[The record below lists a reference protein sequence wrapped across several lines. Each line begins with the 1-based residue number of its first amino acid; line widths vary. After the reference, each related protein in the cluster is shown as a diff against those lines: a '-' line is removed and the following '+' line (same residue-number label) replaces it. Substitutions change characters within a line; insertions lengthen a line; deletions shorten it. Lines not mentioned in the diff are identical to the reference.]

1 MSHSPLQQKLS
12 PEGPLRE
19 DAPPLGPGL
28 SRRAVATGEGRARG
42 RVWRIQSRALLFP
55 IQAWNPL
62 GETQSSCADRGQNSS
77 LCEFR
82 SVAKGT
88 SYDPTL
94 EFDIHP
100 PKPPS
105 PRPKCFQKRR
115 GWAGRA
121 QALLPNLAISHF
133 SAGEEEGVNYKREA
147 GRLLQFNGHSSA
159 WKHGERGWEEGK
171 L

>member
-1 MSHSPLQQKLS
+1 M
-12 PEGPLRE
+12 
-19 DAPPLGPGL
+19 
-28 SRRAVATGEGRARG
+28 
-42 RVWRIQSRALLFP
+42 
-55 IQAWNPL
+55 
-62 GETQSSCADRGQNSS
+62 
-77 LCEFR
+77 
-82 SVAKGT
+82 AKGT

-133 SAGEEEGVNYKREA
+133 STGEEEGVNYKREA

-159 WKHGERGWEEGK
+159 WKHGEREGGRKGSCDEDTSACSVLRACWRRGRGSQRRLRPEETVRVRDCAEKFSNLKNFDYRQSCIGTS
-171 L
+171 